1 MYSDLWSQIRTHED
15 WVVVKGLLEEMTS
28 SSFKND
34 YPRIKQTILDSAST
48 RLANELVEV
57 IRGQDTKILEKMLKE
72 IDSFKEVR
80 LTIAREP
87 NRKLTDLVSSKIKTL
102 AGDKGVILWEVEPG
116 ILGGAGIAF
125 EGRIGDYSL
134 KKVVE
139 DYWNGK

>member
-102 AGDKGVILWEVEPG
+102 TGDKGVILWEVEP
-116 ILGGAGIAF
+116 
-125 EGRIGDYSL
+125 
-134 KKVVE
+134 
-139 DYWNGK
+139 